1 MSAVTVNRLRSIA
14 FLLVFASCAACGKTD
29 GGVSSPDQA
38 ARALDAQS
46 KATLKV
52 GIRSLAFLFEADPG
66 DYLVRNSVSLEKAWP
81 QLMELQSAGYVQVNE
96 IQSASGELVQITLTP
111 KGQAVVDEFTR
122 H

>member
-1 MSAVTVNRLRSIA
+1 MIDRIRIA
-14 FLLVFASCAACGKTD
+14 ALLLVFASCTACGKA
-29 GGVSSPDQA
+29 GEAPASPDQA

-46 KATLKV
+46 RATLKV

-81 QLMELQSAGYVQVNE
+81 RLMELQAAGYVQVNE
-96 IQSASGELVQITLTP
+96 IQSANGELVQIMLTP
-111 KGQAVVDEFTR
+111 KGQAVVDEFTG

>member
-1 MSAVTVNRLRSIA
+1 MSAGMIKRLRVVA
-14 FLLVFASCAACGKTD
+14 LFLIFASCTACGKAD
-29 GGVSSPDQA
+29 EASPAPDQA

-46 KATLKV
+46 RAELKV

-66 DYLVRNSVSLEKAWP
+66 NYLVRNSVSLESAWP

-96 IQSASGELVQITLTP
+96 ISSASGEFVQITLTP
-111 KGQAVVDEFTR
+111 KGQAVVDEFAS